1 MNRKLLLLGIFAC
14 LVFLSVGCTKTQEN
28 AGGNTEEETPQVI
41 YEKLETVPSELKTA
55 VADIEKM
62 KGFSVVDS
70 NDNEKYVFIGLGE
83 KPTDGYDVD
92 VKSVK
97 EANDKVTIEIDEIK
111 PAADAKVTTAKT
123 YPYVIVKVNTALDA
137 FEVITTSGEQFKD
150 VADETSETTDNNTT
164 GNTTNK
170 TNKTTEDTT
179 E

>member
-1 MNRKLLLLGIFAC
+1 MNRKLLLLGVFAC
-14 LVFLSVGCTKTQEN
+14 LVFLAVGCTKEQQN
-28 AGGNTEEETPQVI
+28 AGGTTGETTQVI

-55 VADIEKM
+55 VVDIEKM
-62 KGFSVVDS
+62 KGFSVIES
-70 NDNEKYVFIGLGE
+70 NDNEKYIFIGLGE

-164 GNTTNK
+164 GNTTN
-170 TNKTTEDTT
+170 TTTEDTT